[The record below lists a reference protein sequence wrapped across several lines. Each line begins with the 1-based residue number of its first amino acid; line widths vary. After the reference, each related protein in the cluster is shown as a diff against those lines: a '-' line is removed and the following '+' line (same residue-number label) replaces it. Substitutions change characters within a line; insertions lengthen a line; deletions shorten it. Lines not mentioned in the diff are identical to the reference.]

1 MKIGH
6 LKMFIFSSF
15 WFLNSSFKKKNVEK
29 REISRFCGQLKMLL
43 SSGVPLLQSLSIV
56 SNILK
61 GKQYEEII
69 QRITDGES
77 LAAAMKES
85 FPPMVASSIE
95 GAERVGNLEEVLGRL
110 TKYYEDRAENED
122 KIKSSLM
129 YPAFVILLCFLSL
142 IVLFTFVLP
151 GFKGMFADLQIEL
164 PLFTRIII
172 GTGDLFSSAWKSLLM
187 ALILFL
193 VFVLKYKKTGKIDVW
208 LLKINF
214 ISKDQIINS
223 FRMLGSLLNGGISIL
238 DALKTTT
245 NSIRNRAFKQ
255 IIIDIQD
262 DVENGE
268 KVSQSLLKNNI
279 FPQETVQMIAVGESS
294 GKLGEMLLNIS
305 SFYEKERELFIKRF
319 TSMLE
324 PALTLFVGI
333 IVGVIAISMF
343 LPMIN
348 MISNLQ

>member
-1 MKIGH
+1 MI
-6 LKMFIFSSF
+6 I
-15 WFLNSSFKKKNVEK
+15 NK
-29 REISRFCGQLKMLL
+29 RQISRFCAQLKMLL

-61 GKQYEEII
+61 GKQYEKII

-77 LAAAMKES
+77 LAAAMQES
-85 FPPMVASSIE
+85 FPVMVTSSIE
-95 GAERVGNLEEVLGRL
+95 GAERVGNLEEALGRL
-110 TKYYEDRAENED
+110 AVYYENRAENED

-129 YPAFVILLCFLSL
+129 YPAFVILLCLLSL
-142 IVLFTFVLP
+142 VVLFTFVLP

-164 PLFTRIII
+164 PLFTRIVI
-172 GTGDLFSSAWKSLLM
+172 GMGDLLSSAWKLLLIV
-187 ALILFL
+187 LILCL
-193 VFVLKYKKTGKIDVW
+193 AFVLKYKRSGKIDLW
-208 LLKINF
+208 LLKIRF
-214 ISKDQIINS
+214 ISKDQIIHS
-223 FRMLGSLLNGGISIL
+223 FRTLGSLLNGGISIL
-238 DALKTTT
+238 DALKTTA
-245 NSIRNRAFKQ
+245 NSAKNRAFKQ
-255 IIIDIQD
+255 MIQNIKTDI
-262 DVENGE
+262 ENGE
-268 KVSQSLLKNNI
+268 KISQSLSKNKL
-279 FPQETVQMIAVGESS
+279 FPYEAVQMIAVGESS
-294 GKLGEMLLNIS
+294 GTLGEMLLNIS